1 MSKHSSNRSKRI
13 SLLFGFI
20 VGTTVTAG
28 AAAQSIR
35 IEGSAA
41 GYGMSR
47 AAAAAFDKTRS
58 IQVGVSGAALG
69 FASLCRGEA
78 QIVQSSRPINKAEIE
93 ACARGVVEFVELPI
107 AFDAVAVIVNPKN
120 GFAGAIALDELRALW
135 ELKAQGR
142 VSRWSQVNAR
152 WPDSPLQLIG
162 PDKLS
167 DESRFITSVLLKGG
181 LAREDYMASTEDAV
195 IVEAV
200 ARDPQALGLVS
211 LAYYLQNRGRLK
223 ALPVAFES
231 GQSPVP
237 PSLEAVAQ
245 GAYRPLARPVFLYVS
260 VRALA
265 RPEVLQFAELYI
277 ANAARFAKDESYVAL
292 PPAVYRK
299 ALANLQSRTKGSVW
313 DGAMPLGL
321 TLEALKKNTAS
332 EPGLASAA
340 ARVERVGCELAYM
353 RPLRSHRH

>member
-1 MSKHSSNRSKRI
+1 MRA
-13 SLLFGFI
+13 LLSAA
-20 VGTTVTAG
+20 VALLV
-28 AAAQSIR
+28 AAAATASAQTIR

-47 AAAAAFDKTRS
+47 AAAAAFDKTKS
-58 IQVGVSGAALG
+58 IQAGVSGATLG

-78 QIVQSSRPINKAEIE
+78 QLVQSSRPMQKSEID
-93 ACARGVVEFVELPI
+93 ACARGNVEFVELPL

-120 GFAGAIALDELRALW
+120 SFAGAIAIDELRGAW

-142 VSRWSQVNAR
+142 VIRWSQVNAR

-181 LAREDYMASTEDAV
+181 LAREDYMASTEDRV
-195 IVEAV
+195 IVQAV

-223 ALPVAFES
+223 ALPVSFDP
-231 GQSPVP
+231 GQAAVP
-237 PSLEAVAQ
+237 PSLEAVVQ

-260 VRALA
+260 ARALE
-265 RPEVLQFAELYI
+265 RPEVQQFAEYYV
-277 ANAARFAKDESYVAL
+277 ANAARFAKDESYVPL
-292 PPAVYRK
+292 PPALYKK
-299 ALANLQSRTKGSVW
+299 ALANLQGRVKGSMW

-321 TLEALKKNTAS
+321 TVDALQKKY
-332 EPGLASAA
+332 G
-340 ARVERVGCELAYM
+340 G
-353 RPLRSHRH
+353 

>member
-1 MSKHSSNRSKRI
+1 MRA
-13 SLLFGFI
+13 LL
-20 VGTTVTAG
+20 TAAVALL
-28 AAAQSIR
+28 AAAAATASAQTIR

-47 AAAAAFDKTRS
+47 AAAAAFDKNKS
-58 IQVGVSGAALG
+58 IQAGVNGATLG

-78 QIVQSSRPINKAEIE
+78 QLVQSSRPMQKAEID
-93 ACARGVVEFVELPI
+93 ACARGNVEFVELPL

-120 GFAGAIALDELRALW
+120 SFAGAIGMDELRGAW

-142 VSRWSQVNAR
+142 VIRWSQVNAR

-181 LAREDYMASTEDAV
+181 LAREDYMASTEDGV
-195 IVEAV
+195 IVQAV

-223 ALPVAFES
+223 ALSVSFES
-231 GQSPVP
+231 GQAAVP
-237 PSLEAVAQ
+237 PSLEAVVQ
-245 GAYRPLARPVFLYVS
+245 GAYGPLARPVFLYVS
-260 VRALA
+260 ARALE
-265 RPEVLQFAELYI
+265 RPEVQQFAEYYV
-277 ANAARFAKDESYVAL
+277 ANAARFAKDESYVPL
-292 PPAVYRK
+292 PPTLYKK
-299 ALANLQSRTKGSVW
+299 ALANLQGRVKGSMW

-321 TLEALKKNTAS
+321 TVDALQKKY
-332 EPGLASAA
+332 G
-340 ARVERVGCELAYM
+340 G
-353 RPLRSHRH
+353 